1 LPAFVFVRSDG
12 TIPAV
17 AEGWDSTEWRKVAQV
32 IADTTAWTAPS
43 MPAAGDPGSFSGTP
57 ALG

>member
-12 TIPAV
+12 TINAV
-17 AEGWDSTEWRKVAQV
+17 AEGWDAAQWRKVAKA

-43 MPAAGDPGSFSGTP
+43 IPASGDPVSFSGTP